1 MYYRS
6 KCKSLKLEENTS
18 RRKGSLCP
26 WVGNSFIDKT
36 EKALMKKENIEKLN
50 FI

>member
-6 KCKSLKLEENTS
+6 KSKSLKLEENSS

-26 WVGNSFIDKT
+26 WVGSFIDRT